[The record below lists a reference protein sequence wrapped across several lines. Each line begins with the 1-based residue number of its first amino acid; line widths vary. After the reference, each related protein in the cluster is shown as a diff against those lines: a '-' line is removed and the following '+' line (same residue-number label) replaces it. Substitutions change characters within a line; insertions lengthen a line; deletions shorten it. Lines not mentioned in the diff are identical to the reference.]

1 MSMTGHIFIYGE
13 IGRGLGQSSIEKV
26 KAQIDPD
33 ASDYILHIASPG
45 GDVFEGFGIYN
56 VLRNTGKK
64 IETHIE
70 SVTASIATLVA
81 FAGERIVMNKTAQFM
96 IHNPFI
102 SDLKGD
108 SRDLRNVAGQLDQ
121 IKALLMDVT
130 SKRAAR
136 NGKPITTDELGKL
149 YDNETWL
156 NSDDAKDKY
165 GFVDD
170 VQDAIKAVARI
181 DLNQIKKMEKE
192 TFLQSIVKNLFGSKK
207 FKNEFKET
215 LQDGTVVIV
224 MSEDGDWTGK
234 QVVTEAGEPLPPG
247 DYQMASGKVISV
259 GENSTIAEVK
269 DAPAAENKEED
280 MSKIKELEEKL
291 AASEQARAAAEA
303 KAGEAAQ
310 TAVQQATAKFENS
323 FKALEERLKQ
333 QEQQLSKTVGE
344 MPPLGAGPVFKNSK
358 GENITYDPM
367 GEDALAFYKSQ
378 NRITH
383 G

>member
-1 MSMTGHIFIYGE
+1 MSVTGHIFIYGE

-26 KAQIDPD
+26 KAQIEPD

-56 VLRNTGKK
+56 ILVNTGKK

-81 FAGERIVMNKTAQFM
+81 FAGDRIVMNKTAQFM

-108 SRDLRNVAGQLDQ
+108 SRDLRNVAGQLDK
-121 IKALLMDVT
+121 IKSLLMDVT
-130 SKRAAR
+130 AKRAAR
-136 NGKPITTDELGKL
+136 NGKPISTDELGKL

-156 NSDDAKDKY
+156 TSDEALSK

-170 VQDAIKAVARI
+170 VQDALKAVARI
-181 DLNQIKKMEKE
+181 DLNQVKKMEKE
-192 TFLQSIVKNLFGSKK
+192 KWLQSVVKNLFGSKK

-215 LQDGTVVIV
+215 LQDGTVIIV

-310 TAVQQATAKFENS
+310 TAVQQATDKFENS

-358 GENITYDPM
+358 GENVAYDPM
-367 GEDALAFYKSQ
+367 GEFALEFYKSH
-378 NRITH
+378 NRINH